1 MKWSFWEQ
9 DARKRVEAKRQE
21 LAAALAAEEAAA
33 AAPEAA
39 AALPEATEEEMAQA
53 ALKLQCASRQKVPRR
68 AGQGGRY
75 FSPLHES
82 VVYMGA
88 FQ

>member
-1 MKWSFWEQ
+1 MEE
-9 DARKRVEAKRQE
+9 V
-21 LAAALAAEEAAA
+21 AAV
-33 AAPEAA
+33 
-39 AALPEATEEEMAQA
+39 LPDATEEEMAGA

>member
-1 MKWSFWEQ
+1 MVRSEVLFFDEG
-9 DARKRVEAKRQE
+9 
-21 LAAALAAEEAAA
+21 AAAKETPAAEEAAA
-33 AAPEAA
+33 A
-39 AALPEATEEEMAQA
+39 LPDATEEEKAKA

-75 FSPLHES
+75 VSPLHES
-82 VVYMGA
+82 VLYMGA

>member
-1 MKWSFWEQ
+1 MEE
-9 DARKRVEAKRQE
+9 V
-21 LAAALAAEEAAA
+21 AAV
-33 AAPEAA
+33 
-39 AALPEATEEEMAQA
+39 LPDATEEEMAGA

-75 FSPLHES
+75 VSPLHES
-82 VVYMGA
+82 VLYMGA